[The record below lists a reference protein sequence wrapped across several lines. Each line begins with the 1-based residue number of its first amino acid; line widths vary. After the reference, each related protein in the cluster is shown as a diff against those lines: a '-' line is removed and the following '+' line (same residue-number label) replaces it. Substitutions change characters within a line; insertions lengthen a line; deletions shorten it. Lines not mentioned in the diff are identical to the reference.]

1 MGGKHNVKA
10 FLLAEI
16 NGDPAV
22 CEALQACDTGHEQ
35 EQQVGCGAAAWA
47 AARGIAAAP
56 NQ

>member
-22 CEALQACDTGHEQ
+22 CETLQACDTGHEQ